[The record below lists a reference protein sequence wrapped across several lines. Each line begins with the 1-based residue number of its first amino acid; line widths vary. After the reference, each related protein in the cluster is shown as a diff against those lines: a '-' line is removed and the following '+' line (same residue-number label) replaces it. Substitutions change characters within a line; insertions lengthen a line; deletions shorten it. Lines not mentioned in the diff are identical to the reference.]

1 LKKKQTIIK
10 KWERW
15 KNFIRKSSIGDDDM
29 NWNKKSVLVTGAGGF
44 IGSHLTEYLA
54 ELGANIKTFV
64 RYNSRNDWGM
74 LELLPKETLNQTEVI
89 MGDLKDAD
97 AVRTAT
103 KDVDI
108 IFHLGSVIAI
118 PYSYI
123 HPRETI
129 ETNILGTLNVL
140 TAAKE
145 NGIEKLVHTST
156 SEVYGTAQYVPIDEN
171 HPLQGQSPYSA
182 SKIGADKTAES
193 FFRSFNL
200 PVAIIRPFNT
210 FGPRQSAR
218 AVIPTIITQALT
230 KEKVFLGSLHP
241 TRDYTY
247 VKDVA
252 KAFIKVAESP
262 KSVGEVINIG
272 SNFEISI
279 GDLANKI
286 ISLGGKN
293 TEIITDPARVRP
305 QDSEVE
311 RLWCD
316 NTKAEK
322 ILGWSPTI
330 SLEEGLKK
338 TIQWISDNKELYKPE
353 LYNK

>member
-1 LKKKQTIIK
+1 
-10 KWERW
+10 
-15 KNFIRKSSIGDDDM
+15 M
-29 NWNKKSVLVTGAGGF
+29 NWSKKSVLVTGAGGF
-44 IGSHLTEYLA
+44 IGSHLTERLV
-54 ELGANIKTFV
+54 ELGANVKAFV

-74 LELLPKETLNQTEVI
+74 LELLPKEKLDKIEVI

-97 AVRTAT
+97 AVRHAA
-103 KDVDI
+103 KNVDI
-108 IFHLGSVIAI
+108 IFHLGSLIAI

-145 NGIEKLVHTST
+145 NNIEKIIHTST
-156 SEVYGTAQYVPIDEN
+156 SEVYGTARYVPIDEN

-182 SKIGADKTAES
+182 SKIGADKIAES
-193 FFRSFNL
+193 FYRSFNL

-210 FGPRQSAR
+210 YGPRQSAR

-230 KEKVFLGSLHP
+230 KEKIFLGSLHP

-247 VKDVA
+247 VKDVVEG
-252 KAFIKVAESP
+252 FIKVAESP

-272 SNFEISI
+272 SNFEVSI
-279 GDLANKI
+279 GELANKI
-286 ISLGGKN
+286 ISLIGKN
-293 TEIITDPARVRP
+293 AEIVTDPVRVRP

-316 NTKAEK
+316 NTKAK
-322 ILGWSPTI
+322 RLLGWEPKT
-330 SLEEGLKK
+330 SLDEGIKK
-338 TIQWISDNKELYKPE
+338 TIDWISNNINLYKPE

>member
-1 LKKKQTIIK
+1 
-10 KWERW
+10 
-15 KNFIRKSSIGDDDM
+15 M
-29 NWNKKSVLVTGAGGF
+29 NYDWSEKSVLVTGAGGF
-44 IGSHLTEYLA
+44 IGSHLTEHLV
-54 ELGANIKTFV
+54 ELGANVTAFV

-74 LELLPKETLNQTEVI
+74 LELLPKEKLDEIEVI

-97 AVRTAT
+97 AVRHSA
-103 KDVDI
+103 KEVDI
-108 IFHLGSVIAI
+108 IFHLGSLIAI
-118 PYSYI
+118 PYSYA

-129 ETNILGTLNVL
+129 ETNILGALNVL

-145 NGIEKLVHTST
+145 NYIEKVVHTST
-156 SEVYGTAQYVPIDEN
+156 SEVYGTAKYVPIDEE

-182 SKIGADKTAES
+182 SKIGADKIAES
-193 FFRSFNL
+193 FYRSFDL

-210 FGPRQSAR
+210 FGPKQSAR

-230 KEKVFLGSLHP
+230 KEKIFLGSLHP

-247 VKDVA
+247 VGDVVEG
-252 KAFIKVAESP
+252 FVKVAESP

-286 ISLGGKN
+286 ISLVGKN
-293 TEIITDPARVRP
+293 VEIVADPARVRP

-316 NTKAEK
+316 NTKARRL
-322 ILGWSPTI
+322 LGWEPTT
-330 SLEEGLKK
+330 SLDEGLKR
-338 TIQWISDNKELYKPE
+338 TIGWISDHIYLYKPE
-353 LYNK
+353 LYNR